1 MSELSMFFAE
11 NVEKRENKFVEVSK
25 RFKDASGKPIKWE
38 IKPITGEEDEK
49 IRKEC
54 TKRVPIPGKKNQYTQ
69 DFDSNVYIAKLATV
83 AIVYPNLNDK
93 ALQDSYKAMG
103 AEQLIKKMLYED
115 EFARLAEV
123 LTVNGEDINEAIEEA
138 KN

>member
-11 NVEKRENKFVEVSK
+11 NVEQRENKKVEVSK
-25 RFKDASGKPIKWE
+25 RFKDKQGNVLKWE
-38 IKPITGEEDEK
+38 IKPVTAEEDER

-54 TKRVPIPGKKNQYTQ
+54 TKRVPIPGKKNQYTT
-69 DFDSNVYIAKLATV
+69 DFDSNVYIAKLATI

-93 ALQDSYKAMG
+93 VLQDSYKAMS
-103 AEQLIKKMLYED
+103 AEQLIKKMLYDD
-115 EFARLAEV
+115 EFGYLAEA
-123 LTVNGEDINEAIEEA
+123 LTVNNEDINDLVEEA